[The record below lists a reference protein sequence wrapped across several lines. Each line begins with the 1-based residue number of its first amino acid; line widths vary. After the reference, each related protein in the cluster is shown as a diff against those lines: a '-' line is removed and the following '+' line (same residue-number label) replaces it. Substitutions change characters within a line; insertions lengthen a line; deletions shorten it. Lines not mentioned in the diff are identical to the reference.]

1 MSVVATLLQG
11 RARRLLQQLQA
22 LPAAAC
28 LAALLVA
35 LWPVWAWSLARL
47 RDGSDEPLGVVA
59 LAALVVALVA
69 RRRAW
74 GRTLAPRW
82 ALLTLVLAALACL
95 GTGLPWLLR
104 AVAASLAVS
113 ALLAGMARRR
123 QPLLP
128 YAGLA
133 LLSLPLLSSLQ
144 FYAGFPLRV
153 VTAEASVW
161 LLRACGFVAER
172 SGAALTVDGR
182 LVLVDAPCSGI
193 HMAWTAYFI
202 ACVAALPGGLRDRD
216 FLRRAPLIGALVIS
230 GNVLRNT
237 VLVAR
242 EGAGWDWPA
251 WAHAG
256 VGLGV
261 LVAVCLG
268 VFHLM
273 GRSAATAR
281 AVEMAVEAEAVP
293 VVAAPAGASRSKPW
307 LLAAL
312 ALCAI
317 APLPARVAAGTAAPV
332 RAEAPAAAAAWP
344 ETWDGRRL
352 QPLPLSAVEQRFAAQ
367 FPGAIGRFSDGERL
381 IVLRRITAPTRMLH
395 PAADCYRGLGYAI
408 RDEHLERESTAL
420 LRRCFVAERNGRRLR
435 VCERIADAGRGNFT
449 DASAWFWAASL
460 GRSPGP
466 WLAVTTA
473 QAL

>member
-1 MSVVATLLQG
+1 MSSFVTTLRDFTGQ
-11 RARRLLQQLQA
+11 AWRRLQA
-22 LPAAAC
+22 LPAAVC
-28 LAALLVA
+28 LAALLAA
-35 LWPVWAWSLARL
+35 LWPVWVWSLARM

-59 LAALVVALVA
+59 LAALLVALA
-69 RRRAW
+69 WQRAAW
-74 GRTLAPRW
+74 GRTLASRW
-82 ALLTLVLAALACL
+82 ALLTVILAAVACL
-95 GTGLPWLLR
+95 GAGLPMLLR

-113 ALLAGMARRR
+113 ALLAGMARRG

-153 VTAEASVW
+153 VTAEASLW
-161 LLRACGFVAER
+161 LLRAAGFVTER
-172 SGAALTVDGR
+172 SGASLIVDGR

-202 ACVAALPGGLRDRD
+202 ACVAALLAGLRDRD
-216 FLRRAPLIGALVIS
+216 FLRRAPLIGLLVVS

-256 VGLGV
+256 VGLLV

-273 GRSAATAR
+273 GRAVRSSAVLERAMEAGAVPATSADTAR
-281 AVEMAVEAEAVP
+281 A
-293 VVAAPAGASRSKPW
+293 KPW
-307 LLAAL
+307 LLVAL
-312 ALCAI
+312 ALFAV
-317 APLPARVAAGTAAPV
+317 APLQARTSVDAQAAPP
-332 RAEAPAAAAAWP
+332 APANWP
-344 ETWDGRRL
+344 ETWEGRRL
-352 QPLPLSAVEQRFAAQ
+352 QPLSLSAVEQRFAAQ
-367 FPGAIGRFSDGERL
+367 FPGIIGRFSDGERL
-381 IVLRRITAPTRMLH
+381 VVLRRITAPTRMLH
-395 PAADCYRGLGYAI
+395 PAADCYRGLGYVI
-408 RDEHLERESTAL
+408 RDERLERESTSR
-420 LRRCFVAERNGRRLR
+420 LRRCFIAERNGRRLR
-435 VCERIADAGRGNFT
+435 VCERISDAANGNFT

-473 QAL
+473 QVL